1 MSSGIGSRMN
11 GQGDGRRASEWVM
24 CLSHSIRIDLSATGG
39 QHLGSILPSSHVDV
53 EREKTTNRTR
63 RVKKEM
69 DRKKQINRE
78 MDKLGKK
85 SAEGES
91 VTKVIKS
98 MEA

>member
-1 MSSGIGSRMN
+1 MD
-11 GQGDGRRASEWVM
+11 GQGDSRRASEWVM
-24 CLSHSIRIDLSATGG
+24 CRSHSIRIDLSAAGG
-39 QHLGSILPSSHVDV
+39 QHLGSALPSLYVDV
-53 EREKTTNRTR
+53 EREKTEKPNEKR
-63 RVKKEM
+63 RKGDKRDGDEEM

-78 MDKLGKK
+78 TDKIGKK